1 MLTNPMATSAER
13 FERDVGWKPVYPTYE
28 VGLTQVVETWRT
40 DGSLCETAE
49 GYEWAGD

>member
-28 VGLTQVVETWRT
+28 AGLPQVVETWRT
-40 DGSLCETAE
+40 DGSLRETAE